1 MLRGRLTKRL
11 RTSSSLSSNGS
22 ADIFAVCCEIEA
34 MLEQPSAAFESVLP
48 AATGPV
54 NIYLPMDYADAFTSA
69 RIQCC
74 IFWFWEVLWMLSE
87 KENYHRFPSDSR
99 GGKNSG
105 GREEMANVMHN
116 SSSHPCHHP
125 SSKWTRHQHHHRAII
140 PVLPLQNRH
149 VNGLSHNLL
158 CESKQMPVGCVVTFR
173 N

>member
-1 MLRGRLTKRL
+1 MLRGRLTKKTRNILIPLLERVCRYFCCLLRNRSDARTTIRRL
-11 RTSSSLSSNGS
+11 WVRST
-22 ADIFAVCCEIEA
+22 CCYW
-34 MLEQPSAAFESVLP
+34 
-48 AATGPV
+48 PV

-74 IFWFWEVLWMLSE
+74 IFWLWEVLWMLS
-87 KENYHRFPSDSR
+87 ENYHRFPSDSR

-105 GREEMANVMHN
+105 EREEMANVMHN

-158 CESKQMPVGCVVTFR
+158 CESKQMPFGCVVTFR